1 MGRGFRITS
10 SIASRMHRRPLRF
23 LLRAAIAA
31 LVLFALAA
39 LVIGVAGMRDEVV
52 DTDLAVIPGN
62 TVYPDGSLSPRLQ
75 GRLDAALALYQGGHV
90 KMLLVSGGIG
100 EEKQDEA
107 AAMQRYLN
115 ARGVPASAIITDNQ
129 GVDTFATARF
139 AAALVKEKGY
149 RPPILVSQFF
159 HLARFKLAMEKHGAV
174 VGGHVHS
181 RVYEAR
187 DAYSLARE
195 VVGYA
200 AYACRKMTAD

>member
-1 MGRGFRITS
+1 MQTHPFR
-10 SIASRMHRRPLRF
+10 L
-23 LLRAAIAA
+23 LLRGAAAA

-39 LVIGVAGMRDEVV
+39 LAIGVAGLRDEVV

-62 TVYPDGSLSPRLQ
+62 TVYPDGTLLPRLQ
-75 GRLDAALALYQGGHV
+75 GRLDAALELYQGGHV
-90 KMLLVSGGIG
+90 RMLLVSGGIG

-107 AAMQRYLN
+107 AAMQRYLI
-115 ARGVPASAIITDNQ
+115 ARGVPASAIVTDNQ

-139 AAALVKEKGY
+139 AAALVMEKGY

-159 HLARFKLAMEKHGAV
+159 HLARFKLAMQKHGVAT
-174 VGGHVHS
+174 GGHVHS

-187 DAYSLARE
+187 DAYSLSRE

-200 AYACRKMTAD
+200 AYAWRGKAI